1 MYLTH
6 PYSQVLTITLSLLTH
21 RAICPPR
28 RLGRASFAAIGSSQ
42 GLQGPAS
49 TSLSW
54 LEKNYKMLLYVLRN
68 PASSLLH
75 MNPESEI
82 P

>member
-1 MYLTH
+1 MYLPGPH
-6 PYSQVLTITLSLLTH
+6 SQVLTITLSLLTH
-21 RAICPPR
+21 RAICPPG

-42 GLQGPAS
+42 DLQGPAS
-49 TSLSW
+49 TSLSR
-54 LEKNYKMLLYVLRN
+54 LEKNYKMFLSVLRS
-68 PASSLLH
+68 PASSPLH